1 MALPSAVRAMLDP
14 SIYPHVVASVSLLQ
28 TQISFIFLTGTYVY
42 KIKKPVDL
50 GYLDYTTLAKRE
62 YFCHQELKLNSR
74 LSSSVYLE
82 VVPIVRQNNHISL
95 GGTGEVVEHAVKMRQ
110 LPSDRMMD
118 VLLSR
123 NHVSQEM
130 VERLAMKLAGFHQR
144 AQTNAEIASYGSL
157 NAILA
162 NTEENFDQ
170 TLAYVGVSLSPEQY
184 RNIRAYTDSFAGQNH
199 ELFEERKKAGK
210 TRDCHGDLHSAHVC
224 FVEDICIFDCIEFN
238 DRFRYCDVA
247 SEIAFLAMDLDYHH
261 HPLLSSQFVDAYV
274 SAAQDKD
281 LPRLVNFY
289 KCYRAYVRG
298 KVGSFKLAD
307 PLVPQEEKTGVL
319 AAARRYF
326 ELAHLYAR
334 I

>member
-319 AAARRYF
+319 AAALRYF